1 MWTAT
6 LQINKSMEQ
15 FRTGKR
21 MRKTA
26 NNIIICKYFQFWY
39 NNHTTQHGCV
49 QINFLQNYQQYY
61 NAKCI
66 LNIIKTSGAS
76 NCKSLYENML

>member
-26 NNIIICKYFQFWY
+26 NNIIICKYFQVWY

-49 QINFLQNYQQYY
+49 QNNYQ
-61 NAKCI
+61 
-66 LNIIKTSGAS
+66 
-76 NCKSLYENML
+76 LYHKANV

>member
-6 LQINKSMEQ
+6 LQINQSMEQ

-49 QINFLQNYQQYY
+49 QNNV
-61 NAKCI
+61 
-66 LNIIKTSGAS
+66 
-76 NCKSLYENML
+76 CKSILQLKMYTEEEKRHLEPLTESLYCKICYIG